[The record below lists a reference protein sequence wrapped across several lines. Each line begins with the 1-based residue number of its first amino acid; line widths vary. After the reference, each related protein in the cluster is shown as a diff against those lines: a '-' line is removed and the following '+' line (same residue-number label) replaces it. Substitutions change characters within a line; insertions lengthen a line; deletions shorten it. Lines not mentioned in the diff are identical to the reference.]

1 MGDDDPWLRWR
12 GLHGVSPQVNVSI
25 DGRLICNHQIEIEGR
40 LRAAFLQRN
49 FKLLLSHKFPMKV
62 MLALAS
68 GWIGFYLADQAIYG
82 GDHVRL
88 VAGFLGAVAAGFG

>member
-1 MGDDDPWLRWR
+1 
-12 GLHGVSPQVNVSI
+12 
-25 DGRLICNHQIEIEGR
+25 
-40 LRAAFLQRN
+40 LQRN